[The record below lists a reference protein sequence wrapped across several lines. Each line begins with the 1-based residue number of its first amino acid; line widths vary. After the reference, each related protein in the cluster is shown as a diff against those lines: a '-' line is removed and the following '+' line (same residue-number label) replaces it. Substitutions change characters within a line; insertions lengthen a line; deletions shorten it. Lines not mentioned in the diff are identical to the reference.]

1 MEKGGFVE
9 VDVDSLEARMA
20 KLKKDSRISDG
31 KQPRQAF
38 RVLTNPKLDSINQVT
53 NGMAVSGSKVNAMDA
68 RGEVDN
74 VATTVSS
81 MNTGATC
88 EDGYTDEVFGSYFM
102 SNTSCMP
109 NVGIG
114 FFPPITTAS
123 KDTSVDANLPK
134 GDGVGVSNMAG
145 RFTIVNDATQDK
157 TKIMGISNDSN
168 PIMHSVD
175 VNSVPK
181 SYVGVTNGTNNATT
195 KVKPNFRTVKVD
207 NVFKGVD
214 ISIPRKVVQ
223 NISAKFEF
231 TLYGY
236 FIGKRIAFPVVEY
249 FARNNW
255 AKYGLKRVM
264 MNDNGFFFFKFDS
277 QAGLD
282 AILEGGPWMIK
293 NSPIILKKWTMNTS
307 LKKEELTRIPVWVK
321 LHDVP
326 LQVFSEDGISIIA
339 THLGTPIM
347 LDSYTSAMCIDSWGR
362 SSFARCLIEIDSHA
376 DLKESITVGVP
387 LVDSLGFTSEIIRV
401 EYEWKPPRCDV
412 CLIFGHSTDCCPKKV
427 MPTPVVE
434 KSNDDD
440 GFQLV
445 GKKKNKKKGMVK
457 DNNVAKG
464 FPVGKNMYYRPK
476 AVATPS
482 QPSAGAAST
491 SGPPLEKV
499 DVASSSSTFQ
509 SKESISPSHKEN
521 VTINNQTTKVS
532 SSKPNANISTSNPF
546 DALAMDEGGQEDTK
560 LDEEEVVNVFD
571 ESGNLFDQSGAST
584 SVLNVPDV

>member
-1 MEKGGFVE
+1 
-9 VDVDSLEARMA
+9 
-20 KLKKDSRISDG
+20 
-31 KQPRQAF
+31 
-38 RVLTNPKLDSINQVT
+38 
-53 NGMAVSGSKVNAMDA
+53 
-68 RGEVDN
+68 
-74 VATTVSS
+74 
-81 MNTGATC
+81 
-88 EDGYTDEVFGSYFM
+88 
-102 SNTSCMP
+102 
-109 NVGIG
+109 
-114 FFPPITTAS
+114 
-123 KDTSVDANLPK
+123 
-134 GDGVGVSNMAG
+134 
-145 RFTIVNDATQDK
+145 
-157 TKIMGISNDSN
+157 
-168 PIMHSVD
+168 
-175 VNSVPK
+175 
-181 SYVGVTNGTNNATT
+181 
-195 KVKPNFRTVKVD
+195 
-207 NVFKGVD
+207 
-214 ISIPRKVVQ
+214 
-223 NISAKFEF
+223 
-231 TLYGY
+231 
-236 FIGKRIAFPVVEY
+236 
-249 FARNNW
+249 
-255 AKYGLKRVM
+255 M

-339 THLGTPIM
+339 THLGNPIM

-362 SSFARCLIEIDSHA
+362 SSFARCLIEIESQA
-376 DLKESITVGVP
+376 ALKESITVGVP

-445 GKKKNKKKGMVK
+445 GKKKNKKKGLAK
-457 DNNVAKG
+457 DNNVVKG

-482 QPSAGAAST
+482 QPPSGVAST
-491 SGPPLEKV
+491 SSGPTIEKV
-499 DVASSSSTFQ
+499 DVAPSSSNVQ
-509 SKESISPSHKEN
+509 PKESISPSHDEN

-532 SSKPNANISTSNPF
+532 SPKSNANMATSNPF
-546 DALAMDEGGQEDTK
+546 DALATDEGGQEDTK

-584 SVLNVPDV
+584 SVLNMPDV